1 MTFTAPP
8 FRGHGRAVAGSPV
21 AGEAPDGLLSWYG
34 GGGRSAAVA
43 ARVTPTGVPGRLGE
57 VDTVAHWRALIVLGT
72 AQFLMVLDTSVMNV
86 SISQLVEDFHT
97 EVTTIQA
104 VITLYALVMAAF
116 MMIGGRLGDILGR
129 RRLFV
134 LGLVVYGIGS
144 ALTALAPTVWV
155 LALGWSVIEG
165 LGAALVLPAMAAL
178 VAESYHG
185 RERAVAYGVIGGL
198 AGAGIAV
205 GPLLGGWVT
214 TYLSWRLVFAGEVV
228 VVAAILCFHRVVAES
243 VRADPRPRLDVVG
256 AALSAAG
263 LGLGVLGVLQSSS
276 WGWVQPRNPPFTVLG
291 FAPTLFVI
299 SAGAVVLAL
308 FVHWERRRD
317 AHGAD
322 PLVHLPLLSRP
333 PLRSG
338 LMTLLSQNLILLGLF
353 FTIPLYLQVVQGFDA
368 FQTGLRLLPVSITML
383 VTSMGAARLGRV
395 AGPRRV
401 VRLALV
407 TLAAA
412 IVWLLA
418 TIEPVIDDAQFAG
431 AMALLG
437 VGMGLLAS
445 QLGNVVQSSADEQE
459 RSEVGGLQFTAQN
472 LGSALGTAL
481 IGSLLIGALANA
493 FTTHVEQNP
502 SLSDETR
509 HQTAIALEAG
519 VKFVPTDQ
527 VRSAA
532 ERAGLPPSEVDAV
545 TDSYAS
551 AQLDGLKA
559 AILATGGITLAGFLV
574 TTHLPT
580 ARTGRPKHPE
590 SEDAADA
597 PGPVR

>member
-1 MTFTAPP
+1 MT
-8 FRGHGRAVAGSPV
+8 
-21 AGEAPDGLLSWYG
+21 
-34 GGGRSAAVA
+34 
-43 ARVTPTGVPGRLGE
+43 
-57 VDTVAHWRALIVLGT
+57 HWRALIVLGT

-86 SISQLVEDFHT
+86 SISQLVEDFDT
-97 EVTTIQA
+97 EVTAIQA

-116 MMIGGRLGDILGR
+116 MIIGGRFGDIFGR
-129 RRLFV
+129 RRLFL
-134 LGLVVYGIGS
+134 LGLVVYGTGS
-144 ALTALAPTVWV
+144 ALTAAAPTLWV
-155 LALGWSVIEG
+155 LTLGWSVIEG
-165 LGAALVLPAMAAL
+165 LGAAMVLPAMAAL
-178 VAESYHG
+178 VAESYRG
-185 RERAVAYGVIGGL
+185 PDRAVAYGVIGGL

-214 TYLSWRLVFAGEVV
+214 TYLTWRLVFAGEVV
-228 VVAAILCFHRVVAES
+228 VVIAVLCFHRVITES
-243 VRADPRPRLDVVG
+243 PRTGPRPRLDGVG

-263 LGLGVLGVLQSSS
+263 LALGVLGVLQSSS

-291 FAPTLFVI
+291 FAPTLFVVG
-299 SAGAVVLAL
+299 AGVAVLAL
-308 FVHWERRRD
+308 FVHWERRRE
-317 AHGAD
+317 ARGAE
-322 PLVHLPLLSRP
+322 PLVHLPLLHKP
-333 PLRSG
+333 ALRSG
-338 LMTLLSQNLILLGLF
+338 LMSLLSQNLILLGLF

-368 FQTGLRLLPVSITML
+368 FQTGLRLLPVSVTML
-383 VTSMGAARLGRV
+383 AASMIAARLGRV

-401 VRLALV
+401 VRLALA

-418 TIEPVIDDAQFAG
+418 TIDPVIDDAQFAG

-445 QLGNVVQSSADEQE
+445 QLGNVVQSSVGEEE

-481 IGSLLIGALANA
+481 IGSILIGALAHA
-493 FTTHVEQNP
+493 FTTQVEDHP
-502 SLSDETR
+502 RLSEETR
-509 HQTAIALEAG
+509 QQTGVALEAG
-519 VKFVPTDQ
+519 ITFVPTEQ

-532 ERAGLPPSEVDAV
+532 EQAGLPPSEADAL

-574 TTHLPT
+574 TPHLPT
-580 ARTGRPKHPE
+580 RASGPKQPGA
-590 SEDAADA
+590 SADA
-597 PGPVR
+597 IGSRR